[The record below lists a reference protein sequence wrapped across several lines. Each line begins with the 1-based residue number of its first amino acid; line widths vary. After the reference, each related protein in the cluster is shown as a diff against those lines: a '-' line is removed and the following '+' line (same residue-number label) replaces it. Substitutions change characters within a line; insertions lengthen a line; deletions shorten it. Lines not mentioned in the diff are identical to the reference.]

1 MATAASRTPL
11 LLLCLAAASTLAAS
25 ADEDQVPITLPHCQ
39 DKCGNISIPYPFGI
53 KDEKCFL
60 PGFEV
65 VCDHTS
71 DPPRAFLAADNPI
84 PPRMAESRPYMA
96 KDYYYYYNYFINN
109 KASYTQP
116 EPQKINTSVSPVELM
131 EISVSQGQLSIH
143 GGFSFDCRENKTYHT
158 SRIQAV
164 SLPEKTPFHF
174 SQERNMLLVIGRKVE
189 ASMRLNDCVTLQV
202 RTAGQCLGK
211 GWCNASIQM
220 DTRASKVEI
229 TPGYGTNDTEWR
241 ASPCSYGMVVENS
254 WYRFSPHD
262 LDGDS
267 FLQRN
272 QERGVP
278 VVLDFAIQGVG
289 CPADGETVPKD
300 YACVSENSECADG
313 PILSSGP
320 SHYCTCSMGFHG
332 NPYIARG
339 CQDIDECKRRDLYPC
354 HGRCDNKPGDYDCT
368 CPPGMRGDAK
378 AGPCTDIFPLA
389 AKVTLG
395 ATGGLF
401 LMAVLAFPI
410 LLHRE
415 KRKMREFFEKN
426 GGPTLEKAE
435 HIKIYKKEEIKD
447 FLKPNNLI
455 GKGGFGE
462 VYKGLLDNEPVAV
475 KKPIISDNMEHN
487 EQFANEVIIQS
498 QVSHRNIVR
507 LKGCCLEVDIP
518 MLVYEFLPNGSLHDI
533 LHSVNK
539 MPLDF
544 DLRLNIAAES
554 ADGLAYMHSKVNNKI
569 LHGDVKPA
577 NILLGENLV
586 PKISDFGISRLIV
599 IDKQHTGWIIGDMSY
614 MDPVYLQRG
623 LLSEKS
629 DVYSFG
635 VVLLELISRKKA
647 THAGNNNL
655 VSDFLEAH
663 NKRNKKETT
672 DLFDQEIA
680 IECNLEDL
688 NTVAGIAV
696 ECLNL
701 DVDQRPVMTYVAE
714 RLLMLQRSR
723 GDRLKKDLPK
733 VDASC
738 TIEKTATSM

>member
-1 MATAASRTPL
+1 MLAVRTCRSQTTTTGAGHRTMNL
-11 LLLCLAAASTLAAS
+11 TRSARLCCRWSSWTY
-25 ADEDQVPITLPHCQ
+25 QCPR
-39 DKCGNISIPYPFGI
+39 DKCASMVGSASIA
-53 KDEKCFL
+53 
-60 PGFEV
+60 
-65 VCDHTS
+65 
-71 DPPRAFLAADNPI
+71 RAN
-84 PPRMAESRPYMA
+84 E
-96 KDYYYYYNYFINN
+96 
-109 KASYTQP
+109 
-116 EPQKINTSVSPVELM
+116 
-131 EISVSQGQLSIH
+131 
-143 GGFSFDCRENKTYHT
+143 TYHT
-158 SRIQAV
+158 SRVQTV
-164 SLPEKTPFHF
+164 YLSEKTPFHF

-189 ASMRLNDCVTLQV
+189 AKMPLNCGTLQV

-229 TPGYGTNDTEWR
+229 TPGYGANDKEWR
-241 ASPCSYGMVVENS
+241 DSPCSYGMVVEDS
-254 WYRFSPHD
+254 WYRFSPQD
-262 LDGDS
+262 LGGHS
-267 FLQRN
+267 FLQRS

-278 VVLDFAIQGVG
+278 VVVDFAILGVG
-289 CPADGETVPKD
+289 CPAEGETVLEG

-320 SHYCTCSMGFHG
+320 SHYCTCSNGFHG

-339 CQDIDECKRRDLYPC
+339 CQDIDECKRPDLYPC

-368 CPPGMRGDAK
+368 CPPGTRGHPK

-389 AKVTLG
+389 AKVTVG
-395 ATGGLF
+395 AMGGLLF
-401 LMAVLAFPI
+401 MAVLAFPI
-410 LLHRE
+410 LLQRE
-415 KRKMREFFEKN
+415 KRKMRDFFEKN

-447 FLKPNNLI
+447 ILKPNNLV

-475 KKPIISDNMEHN
+475 KKPIISGNMAHN

-533 LHSVNK
+533 LHSDNK
-539 MPLDF
+539 MPLDL

-554 ADGLAYMHSKVNNKI
+554 ADGLVYMHSKVNNKI

-586 PKISDFGISRLIV
+586 PKISDFGISRLIL

-623 LLSEKS
+623 LLTEKS

-647 THAGNNNL
+647 THSGNNNL
-655 VSDFLEAH
+655 LTA
-663 NKRNKKETT
+663 KRTKKK
-672 DLFDQEIA
+672 LS
-680 IECNLEDL
+680 
-688 NTVAGIAV
+688 IAV

-723 GDRLKKDLPK
+723 GDKMKTDLPK
-733 VDASC
+733 VSYSNAV
-738 TIEKTATSM
+738 